1 MERMKLRKEKI
12 LFPKR
17 PNPSFNFSQQEFK
30 VGGGELLYEG
40 NLIVHTSKLLY
51 FDNYVLN
58 CLSNIGMECGKVITG

>member
-30 VGGGELLYEG
+30 VGGVEFLYEG
-40 NLIVHTSKLLY
+40 KFDSKHFQVIV
-51 FDNYVLN
+51 F
-58 CLSNIGMECGKVITG
+58 